1 MNYRARIQKFQ
12 HIISNAACELFLV
25 DHPLNLYYLTGL
37 SLSAGK
43 MLVWADKEP
52 ILIVDN
58 RYYEMCVRK
67 TNFPV
72 KLAEKFKIEEALQG
86 VSRLGFDSENTS
98 YQNYLNLQKLLNN
111 IQLVPLNN
119 PLLKI
124 RCFKDEE
131 EIRCLREAAALG
143 KRGYEHVKGL
153 LKEGISEK
161 ALAIELEIFW
171 KTQGGEGLAFEPIIA
186 FGENSAMPHYRAG
199 DTQLKRGDTVLMD
212 MGVKWNAYHSDL
224 SRTLFWGDPPAK
236 IQEIYSIVQEAQT
249 RAIKA
254 CRPGVLIGDLD
265 EIARGYIT
273 EKGFG
278 EQFLHSL
285 GHGVGLEIHE
295 WPILRNKDPYRN
307 EPLKEGMV
315 ITIEP
320 GIYIPGMGGVRIEDM
335 VHITA
340 DGYEVF

>member
-1 MNYRARIQKFQ
+1 MNYQARIKKVQQ
-12 HIISNAACELFLV
+12 IINDAACELFLV
-25 DHPLNLYYLTGL
+25 DHPLNLYYLTGI

-43 MLVWADKEP
+43 MFVWRDKEP

-58 RYYEMCVRK
+58 RYYEMCLRN
-67 TNFPV
+67 TNFHV
-72 KLAEKFKIEEALQG
+72 EQAEKFKIEDALQG
-86 VSRLGFDSENTS
+86 VSRLAFDSENTC
-98 YQNYLNLQKLLNN
+98 YQSYLNLQKLLKN

-124 RCFKDEE
+124 RCIKEE
-131 EIRCLREAAALG
+131 REIQYLREAAALG
-143 KRGYEHVKGL
+143 KRGYEHVRGL
-153 LKEGISEK
+153 LKEGVSEK
-161 ALAIELEIFW
+161 TLAIELEIFW

-199 DTQLKRGDTVLMD
+199 DTPLKAGDTVLMD
-212 MGVKWNAYHSDL
+212 MGVKWKGYHSDF
-224 SRTLFWGDPPAK
+224 SRTLFWGDPPSK
-236 IQEIYSIVQEAQT
+236 MKEIYSIVQEAQT

-254 CRPGVLIGDLD
+254 CRPGLLIGDLD
-265 EIARGYIT
+265 DIARGYIT
-273 EKGFG
+273 ERGFG

-295 WPILRNKDPYRN
+295 WPILRNKDPYCDQ
-307 EPLKEGMV
+307 PLQEGMV

-335 VHITA
+335 IHITSE
-340 DGYEVF
+340 GCEVF

>member
-1 MNYRARIQKFQ
+1 MNYQARIQKVQ
-12 HIISNAACELFLV
+12 QIISNAACELFLV

-43 MLVWADKEP
+43 MLVWKDKEP
-52 ILIVDN
+52 TLIVDN
-58 RYYEMCVRK
+58 RYYEMCIRK

-72 KLAEKFKIEEALQG
+72 MLAERFKIEEALQG

-98 YQNYLNLQKLLNN
+98 YQNYLNLQKLLKNV
-111 IQLVPLNN
+111 QLVPLNN

-131 EIRCLREAAALG
+131 EIRYLKEAAALG

-153 LKEGISEK
+153 LEEGISEK
-161 ALAIELEIFW
+161 TLAMELEIFW

-212 MGVKWNAYHSDL
+212 MGVKWKAYHSDL

-236 IQEIYSIVQEAQT
+236 MQEIYSIVQEAQT

-265 EIARGYIT
+265 DIARGYIN

-295 WPILRNKDPYRN
+295 WPILRNKDPYHN
-307 EPLKEGMV
+307 QPLQEGMV

-340 DGYEVF
+340 DGCEVF